1 MIQAIYIIVH
11 NLYSFYLQLYFQLFS
26 IKFLKNDKNDKKISK
41 LYLYSRILFRL
52 TPSEK
57 NNSDEIQKIEIC
69 ILLVFI

>member
-41 LYLYSRILFRL
+41 LYLYSRILSR
-52 TPSEK
+52 SEK

>member
-11 NLYSFYLQLYFQLFS
+11 NLYSFYLKLYFQLFS

-52 TPSEK
+52 TRSEK